1 MLLLL
6 LSCSRCRLLSRC
18 QVCVI
23 ACRCCWPGDQAN
35 RQQDDRQRCILLF
48 FSHIL
53 LLRLPAA
60 IFSLFLSSR
69 SFGRTQSLPPHP
81 LPFSLCLHVVPETMS
96 YTKSHREW
104 NPDCKV
110 YIGNLSEGASKNDV
124 EHAFGKYGPLRNVW
138 VARNPPG
145 FAFVEYDDHRDAEDA
160 VRGLD
165 GTKIAGARVRVE
177 MSHGRSRRGGFHGER
192 GGLSRGGPPP
202 PSSSRARYG
211 SPPPHH
217 DYR

>member
-1 MLLLL
+1 
-6 LSCSRCRLLSRC
+6 
-18 QVCVI
+18 
-23 ACRCCWPGDQAN
+23 
-35 RQQDDRQRCILLF
+35 
-48 FSHIL
+48 
-53 LLRLPAA
+53 
-60 IFSLFLSSR
+60 
-69 SFGRTQSLPPHP
+69 
-81 LPFSLCLHVVPETMS
+81 MS

-177 MSHGRSRRGGFHGER
+177 MSHGRSRRGGFHGDR
-192 GGLSRGGPPP
+192 GGGGGGGGGMSRAPP
-202 PSSSRARYG
+202 PSRGSGGGRYG

>member
-1 MLLLL
+1 
-6 LSCSRCRLLSRC
+6 
-18 QVCVI
+18 
-23 ACRCCWPGDQAN
+23 
-35 RQQDDRQRCILLF
+35 
-48 FSHIL
+48 
-53 LLRLPAA
+53 
-60 IFSLFLSSR
+60 
-69 SFGRTQSLPPHP
+69 
-81 LPFSLCLHVVPETMS
+81 MS
-96 YTKSHREW
+96 YQSKSSSHREW

-124 EHAFGKYGPLRNVW
+124 EYAFAKYGPLRNVW

-177 MSHGRSRRGGFHGER
+177 MSHGRSRRGGFHGDR
-192 GGLSRGGPPP
+192 GMGRAPLPPGRYAGG
-202 PSSSRARYG
+202 SGDRYRA
-211 SPPPHH
+211 SPPPHYA